1 MDDDELFEVEV
12 LARARVV
19 AVLLVAFSSAFM
31 LGVIW
36 KLCL

>member
-1 MDDDELFEVEV
+1 MDDHELFEVER

-19 AVLLVAFSSAFM
+19 AVLLVALSSAFL

-36 KLCL
+36 KLYL